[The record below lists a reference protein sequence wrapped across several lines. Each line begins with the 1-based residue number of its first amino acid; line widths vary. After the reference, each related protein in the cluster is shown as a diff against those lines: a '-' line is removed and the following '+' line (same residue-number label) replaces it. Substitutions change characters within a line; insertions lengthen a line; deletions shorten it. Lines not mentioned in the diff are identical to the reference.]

1 MLQAGPGLWSWLKAG
16 AHFYVCGDAEHM
28 AKDVETALTDIST
41 KAGHMSQAA
50 ARDFIAELKATG
62 RYQADVY

>member
-1 MLQAGPGLWSWLKAG
+1 MTAAG
-16 AHFYVCGDAEHM
+16 
-28 AKDVETALTDIST
+28 
-41 KAGHMSQAA
+41 